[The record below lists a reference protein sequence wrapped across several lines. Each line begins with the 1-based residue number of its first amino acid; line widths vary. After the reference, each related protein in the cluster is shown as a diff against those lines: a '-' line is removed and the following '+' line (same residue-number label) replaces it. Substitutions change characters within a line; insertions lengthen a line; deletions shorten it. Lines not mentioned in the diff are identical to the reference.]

1 MPAAAV
7 PAAGAGGADAN
18 AALAPASKEENKPEE
33 TAVRIENVDFF
44 YANKIQALYKVSM
57 VLPRGCRCLLV
68 GDNGAGKTTLL
79 KLLGGRNSTLFGNIS
94 VLDHPAVFSPS
105 LNMRRAYLG
114 GDWGKRIV
122 PFAGVTALTA
132 DIAVHE
138 MMSKLQA
145 EFPERRAM
153 LFELLQ
159 IDENWRMHQVSDGQR
174 RRVQIMLN
182 LLRPVDI
189 LFADEITTDLDVVTR
204 MDLMAFLRRETEERG
219 MSMVYT
225 THIFDGLDGWAT
237 HVAYLAAGH
246 LVEFGPVSKW
256 PELTAPANDSR
267 ASNLMTKLATWIR
280 RDRTRNLEK
289 FRELVKHH
297 TRDDISPD
305 GSAGGFA
312 PGRLGGVDLTLKKVP
327 KTSE

>member
-1 MPAAAV
+1 MSGTTPPAAAT
-7 PAAGAGGADAN
+7 AAAASAGDG
-18 AALAPASKEENKPEE
+18 ETVE
-33 TAVRIENVDFF
+33 TAVRCQKVDFF
-44 YANKIQALYKVSM
+44 YANKIQALYDVSL

-79 KLLGGRNSTLFGNIS
+79 KLLGGRTSTLYGQIN
-94 VLDHPAVFSPS
+94 VLDHPADFSPS
-105 LNMRRAYLG
+105 LNLRRAYLG
-114 GDWGKRIV
+114 GDWGKRII

-138 MMSKLQA
+138 MMSALQA
-145 EFPERRAM
+145 EFPERRKM

-204 MDLMAFLRRETEERG
+204 LDLMAFLRRETEERG
-219 MSMVYT
+219 MSIVYT

-237 HVAYLAAGH
+237 HIAYLAAGH
-246 LVEFGPVSKW
+246 LVEFGPVEKW
-256 PELTAPANDSR
+256 PELVRACVRSLTAPPVVVVVGGCWFIMCCHVER
-267 ASNLMTKLATWIR
+267 IC
-280 RDRTRNLEK
+280 
-289 FRELVKHH
+289 LVV
-297 TRDDISPD
+297 RLCEPRVPPPLFC
-305 GSAGGFA
+305 GS
-312 PGRLGGVDLTLKKVP
+312 
-327 KTSE
+327 E

>member
-1 MPAAAV
+1 MSSEQVAAEA
-7 PAAGAGGADAN
+7 AAGAGAGGGGAATN
-18 AALAPASKEENKPEE
+18 TAAAAAAGAADQVEQEQEP
-33 TAVRIENVDFF
+33 TAIRIDNVDFF
-44 YANKIQALYKVSM
+44 YANKIQALYKVNM

-105 LNMRRAYLG
+105 LNLRRAYLG

-204 MDLMAFLRRETEERG
+204 MDLMAFLRRETEVG
-219 MSMVYT
+219 GLSLI
-225 THIFDGLDGWAT
+225 HI
-237 HVAYLAAGH
+237 
-246 LVEFGPVSKW
+246 
-256 PELTAPANDSR
+256 
-267 ASNLMTKLATWIR
+267 
-280 RDRTRNLEK
+280 
-289 FRELVKHH
+289 
-297 TRDDISPD
+297 
-305 GSAGGFA
+305 
-312 PGRLGGVDLTLKKVP
+312 
-327 KTSE
+327 